1 MLGASN
7 IIIEIKNGG
16 KTFIRV
22 TDNGSGME
30 LSDMQA
36 CIERHATSKI
46 KKVED
51 LEKSYTMGFRGEAL
65 ASIASISYFT
75 IISKTQEGIANKIC
89 VKAGNITEIEECA
102 APNGTTMIVE
112 DLFFNT
118 PVRYKFLKQDLAEF
132 RYIKEWVQKAALANI
147 SFKLINEG
155 KNIFSSRGNG
165 KISDIIYLLYG
176 KDIRE
181 NIIDVDYEENNIK
194 VKGVIG
200 NTMIARESRKDQIVF
215 LNKRNIR
222 NAVLTSSADQA
233 FKGATGIGKYGFFI
247 LNLEMPANY
256 YDVNVHPT
264 KMEVRFKD
272 EDLIY
277 KIFYH
282 AIKES
287 MLNNKFLG
295 NNEQTNKEEYVEN
308 ELEFL
313 TNKLEKS
320 EEKTE

>member
-132 RYIKEWVQKAALANI
+132 RYIKEWVQKAALANTNI

-155 KNIFSSRGNG
+155 KNIFSSSGNG
-165 KISDIIYLLYG
+165 
-176 KDIRE
+176 
-181 NIIDVDYEENNIK
+181 
-194 VKGVIG
+194 
-200 NTMIARESRKDQIVF
+200 
-215 LNKRNIR
+215 
-222 NAVLTSSADQA
+222 
-233 FKGATGIGKYGFFI
+233 
-247 LNLEMPANY
+247 
-256 YDVNVHPT
+256 
-264 KMEVRFKD
+264 
-272 EDLIY
+272 
-277 KIFYH
+277 
-282 AIKES
+282 
-287 MLNNKFLG
+287 
-295 NNEQTNKEEYVEN
+295 
-308 ELEFL
+308 
-313 TNKLEKS
+313 
-320 EEKTE
+320 

>member
-132 RYIKEWVQKAALANI
+132 RMGTKS
-147 SFKLINEG
+147 SF
-155 KNIFSSRGNG
+155 
-165 KISDIIYLLYG
+165 
-176 KDIRE
+176 
-181 NIIDVDYEENNIK
+181 
-194 VKGVIG
+194 
-200 NTMIARESRKDQIVF
+200 
-215 LNKRNIR
+215 
-222 NAVLTSSADQA
+222 
-233 FKGATGIGKYGFFI
+233 GKY
-247 LNLEMPANY
+247 
-256 YDVNVHPT
+256 
-264 KMEVRFKD
+264 
-272 EDLIY
+272 
-277 KIFYH
+277 
-282 AIKES
+282 
-287 MLNNKFLG
+287 
-295 NNEQTNKEEYVEN
+295 
-308 ELEFL
+308 
-313 TNKLEKS
+313 
-320 EEKTE
+320 